1 MVTSSPYVCV
11 CRTGALWFDGLVEL
25 TEQWPLPDAEP
36 LRDELLTAYGD
47 PGRGYHDLRH
57 LAEVLGR
64 LRELE
69 RAGVEFAEPEVRLAA
84 WFHDAVYDGRP
95 GAEERSARWAE
106 AALTGLPREQV
117 AEVARLVRL
126 TEHHRPADDD
136 RNGCAL
142 SDADLAILAS
152 PAPRYAEYVA
162 DVRREYAAF
171 SDADFRRGRSA
182 VLRELAGKSSLFH
195 TSYARRHWEPA
206 ARANLER
213 ELAELET

>member
-1 MVTSSPYVCV
+1 
-11 CRTGALWFDGLVEL
+11 VEL
-25 TEQWPLPDAEP
+25 IEEWPLPGAES
-36 LRDELLTAYGD
+36 LRDELVAAYGD

-57 LAEVLGR
+57 LGEVLTR
-64 LRELE
+64 LGELE
-69 RAGVEFAEPEVRLAA
+69 RAGVEFDEPEVRLAA

-95 GAEERSARWAE
+95 HAEERSARWAE
-106 AALTGLPREQV
+106 QGLRGRPDLQV

-152 PAPRYAEYVA
+152 PPDRYTEYVT
-162 DVRREYAAF
+162 DVRREHAAV
-171 SDADFRRGRSA
+171 SDEDFRRGRAA
-182 VLRELAGKSSLFH
+182 VLRELAGKPSLFH
-195 TSYARRHWEPA
+195 SAYARQHWEPA

-213 ELAELET
+213 ELDALDG